1 MVFLF
6 INLLLPNIKG
16 SGSSWNGD
24 RDINDCGFTNLTGPF
39 KSIAGARNLTFAK
52 NEDPNHG
59 NGTLSWDFSLAKANA
74 LFIDGGTIRP
84 KSLSIL
90 VLLKL

>member
-1 MVFLF
+1 MVFVRSVF
-6 INLLLPNIKG
+6 GVPNIKG

-39 KSIAGARNLTFAK
+39 KSIAGARNLIFAK

-59 NGTLSWDFSLAKANA
+59 NSTLSWDFSLAKANA

-90 VLLKL
+90 ALLKL